1 MLSNIDIERL
11 AGKLDL
17 PIVGVFS
24 KDQLPKERYIGSY
37 YINLQNHDDGDGT
50 HWCFFKIFEDRG
62 DNDGDTPLGAI
73 YFDSFG
79 VGPPKEVEEFLKP
92 FKPIPYNNRQIQ
104 DIDGEVCGWYCIYC
118 DYYLEQMPVTK
129 SLPTDYNNFLSI
141 WSDDKKKNTK
151 LLKEYFKPL

>member
-11 AGKLDL
+11 ADELDL

-24 KDQLPKERYIGSY
+24 KDQLPARKSIGSY

-50 HWCFFKIFEDRG
+50 HWCFFKIFKDRR
-62 DNDGDTPLGAI
+62 DADGDTPVGAI

-79 VGPPKEVEEFLKP
+79 IGLPQEVEEFLKE

-104 DIDGEVCGWYCIYC
+104 DIDADVCGWYCLFC
-118 DYYLEQMPVTK
+118 DYYLEKMPVTK
-129 SLPTDYNNFLSI
+129 SLSNDYENYLSI

-151 LLKEYFKPL
+151 LLKEYLKPI